1 MPWANGLKQYQ
12 YQYATASIVEEQGV
26 NPNWYSVSIE
36 HEGVYTE
43 TWGKLTKEQLEASV
57 WLHKYIIDYVKEHF
71 GVEIP
76 IDRDHIL
83 GHCEIDSIRKPFCPG
98 EKFPFDLLIEGVQKE
113 VELPFSDIADTG
125 LKTTSSSSMMPVW

>member
-1 MPWANGLKQYQ
+1 MGKAYQ
-12 YQYATASIVEEQGV
+12 RTTGSIRLATQVHHRLCE
-26 NPNWYSVSIE
+26 
-36 HEGVYTE
+36 
-43 TWGKLTKEQLEASV
+43 
-57 WLHKYIIDYVKEHF
+57 EHF

-113 VELPFSDIADTG
+113 VELPFSDIADHWAKDDIIKLYDAG
-125 LKTTSSSSMMPVW
+125 LVSGYPDGTFKPYHFVTRAEMASVIRKLLEK